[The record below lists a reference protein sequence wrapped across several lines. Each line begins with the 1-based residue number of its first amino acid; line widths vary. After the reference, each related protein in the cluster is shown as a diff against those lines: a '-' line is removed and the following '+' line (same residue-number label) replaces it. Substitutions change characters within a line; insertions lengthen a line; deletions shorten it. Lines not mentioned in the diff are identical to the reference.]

1 MLLML
6 CHELQICHPSIKPF
20 LISLADVHPRSVCE
34 KLGPKYASISVAEL
48 NKCGGFYEDLL
59 RYISDGYA

>member
-1 MLLML
+1 MPLTSNLSS
-6 CHELQICHPSIKPF
+6 IHPSIKPF
-20 LISLADVHPRSVCE
+20 LISVADVHPRSVCE